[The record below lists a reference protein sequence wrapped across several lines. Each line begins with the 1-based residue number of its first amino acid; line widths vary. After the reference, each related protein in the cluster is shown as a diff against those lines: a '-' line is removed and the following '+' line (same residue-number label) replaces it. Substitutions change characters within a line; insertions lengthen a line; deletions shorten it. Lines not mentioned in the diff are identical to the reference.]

1 MFGKAFNKN
10 YLKYIMM
17 ILVVFNLYPSGNK
30 LDVETDEA
38 TIDFNNEEFT
48 ADGGVTFV
56 YPNADAEKTTKIKA
70 YKLKKMTDKNPFSV
84 YFVSYTI

>member
-38 TIDFNNEEFT
+38 TIDFNNEENNPYYLHIQLDYFL
-48 ADGGVTFV
+48 
-56 YPNADAEKTTKIKA
+56 
-70 YKLKKMTDKNPFSV
+70 YKM
-84 YFVSYTI
+84 

>member
-38 TIDFNNEEFT
+38 TIDFNNEEKLQHEV
-48 ADGGVTFV
+48 DEILR
-56 YPNADAEKTTKIKA
+56 NDKEEIKA
-70 YKLKKMTDKNPFSV
+70 MLKEAKNSYKPQK
-84 YFVSYTI
+84 